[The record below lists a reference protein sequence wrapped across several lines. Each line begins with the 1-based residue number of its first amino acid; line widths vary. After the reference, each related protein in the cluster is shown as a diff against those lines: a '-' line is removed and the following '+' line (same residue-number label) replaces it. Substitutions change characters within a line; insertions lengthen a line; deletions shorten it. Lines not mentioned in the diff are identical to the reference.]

1 MHNILNTY
9 PSVELSR
16 HVICKKEI
24 ANKIESEVLKHIN
37 IRYEAKVPINDTSEE
52 LRKDQGIT
60 KVLLKILGYAH
71 AI

>member
-1 MHNILNTY
+1 M
-9 PSVELSR
+9 
-16 HVICKKEI
+16 ICKKEI

-37 IRYEAKVPINDTSEE
+37 RRYEAKVPINDTSEE
-52 LRKDQGIT
+52 LRKDQGTT